1 MKLKTPTAALAASL
15 LMLGV
20 SAHAGPF
27 GVTPPSFGQAPAP
40 AAPAPAPATPAP
52 APAAPGLTAPAL
64 PAAPAA
70 GTPGIAPPIGVQAVP
85 DTPVAELPAHP
96 DHLNIAEPGPQ
107 PGRQAQAMSPA
118 SGIGFTFEWVVS
130 PNGND
135 AGDGTAARP
144 FRTIAKAISQANPG
158 EVIRVLAG
166 TYSER
171 IVIGEN
177 AKPGTPEAK
186 ITLQGEG
193 RPLIIPGNGGGALVQ
208 VRRPNWVIDGFE
220 VDVQRQAFFAVA
232 FTGDVR
238 GSVLANSEI
247 RNGGAGAGVTTYENA
262 TGATIENSHIHG
274 FVKNTGNKDSHGIV
288 VQPTSKDITVR
299 NNDIHDN
306 SGDSVQCLGPE
317 GFSSLP
323 PADGLVV
330 ENNHF
335 YANRE
340 NAVDIKTCH
349 RVVIRNNRMH
359 QFRPTSTAKGDVV
372 VVHYSARDVT
382 VEDNEIYDSGKG
394 ISVGGNREGPMP
406 TGIIVRR
413 NRVHDM
419 VTDGGGEGT
428 GIRLE
433 NSQGAVVVNNSIARV
448 ATALILGHGTGGP
461 TQAAVVRNNIVDAA
475 PLAVSLGGQAP
486 GLQMGSNLFPAGAQ
500 FKQNGTLLG
509 LDQFKSGTGDTTSTA
524 GASGLNETFSP
535 GTVAVDQGV
544 DVGLPFCGAA
554 PDIGAV
560 ELGC

>member
-20 SAHAGPF
+20 SAHANPF
-27 GVTPPSFGQAPAP
+27 GITPPRFTPAPAPVAPAPAPAPAP
-40 AAPAPAPATPAP
+40 AAPAPGMPAP
-52 APAAPGLTAPAL
+52 AVQGAPVT
-64 PAAPAA
+64 
-70 GTPGIAPPIGVQAVP
+70 GTPGLAPPIGVQAVP
-85 DTPVAELPAHP
+85 DTPVAQLPAHP
-96 DHLNIAEPGPQ
+96 DHANIPGPGPQ
-107 PGRQAQAMSPA
+107 PGIQATPMAPPP
-118 SGIGFTFEWVVS
+118 GTGFTFEWVVS

-135 AGDGTAARP
+135 SGDGTPARP

-158 EVIRVLAG
+158 EVVRVLAG

-171 IVIGEN
+171 IIIGPN
-177 AKPGTPEAK
+177 AKAGTPEAK

-193 RPLIIPGNGGGALVQ
+193 RPRIIPGNGGGALVQ
-208 VRRPNWVIDGFE
+208 ISRPNWVVDGFE
-220 VDVQRQAFFAVA
+220 VDVQRQPYFAVK

-238 GSVLANSEI
+238 GSVLANSDVS
-247 RNGGAGAGVTTYENA
+247 NGGAGGGVTTYDNA
-262 TGATIENSHIHG
+262 TGATIENNHIHG

-340 NAVDIKTCH
+340 NAVDIKTCY
-349 RVVIRNNRMH
+349 RVAIRNNRMH

-406 TGIIVRR
+406 SGIVIRR
-413 NRVHDM
+413 NRIHDM
-419 VTDGGGEGT
+419 TTENGGEGT

-433 NSQGAVVVNNSIARV
+433 NSEGTVVVNNSIARV
-448 ATALILGHGTGGP
+448 ATALIIGHGTGGP
-461 TQAAVVRNNIVDAA
+461 TKAPVVRNNIVDSA
-475 PLAVSLGGQAP
+475 PIAVNLGGQAP
-486 GLQMGSNLFPAGAQ
+486 GLQAGSNLFPAGAQ
-500 FKQNGTLLG
+500 FKRNGTLVG
-509 LDQFKSGTGDTTSTA
+509 LEAFKAATGDSTSTA
-524 GASGLNETFSP
+524 GASGMDASFGP
-535 GTVAVDQGV
+535 GSEAVDKGA

-554 PDIGAV
+554 PDLGAV

>member
-1 MKLKTPTAALAASL
+1 
-15 LMLGV
+15 
-20 SAHAGPF
+20 
-27 GVTPPSFGQAPAP
+27 
-40 AAPAPAPATPAP
+40 
-52 APAAPGLTAPAL
+52 
-64 PAAPAA
+64 
-70 GTPGIAPPIGVQAVP
+70 VQAVP
-85 DTPVAELPAHP
+85 DTPVAQLPAHA
-96 DHLNIAEPGPQ
+96 DHANIPGPGPQ
-107 PGRQAQAMSPA
+107 PGIQAAPMPPPP
-118 SGIGFTFEWVVS
+118 GTGFTFEWVVS
-130 PNGND
+130 PTGND
-135 AGDGTAARP
+135 SGDGTVARP
-144 FRTIAKAISQANPG
+144 FRTIGKAISQANPG
-158 EVIRVLAG
+158 EVVRVLAG

-171 IVIGEN
+171 IIIGQN
-177 AKPGTPEAK
+177 AKAGTPEAK

-193 RPLIIPGNGGGALVQ
+193 RPRIIPGNGGGALVQ
-208 VRRPNWVIDGFE
+208 ISRPNWVVDGFE
-220 VDVQRQAFFAVA
+220 VDVQRQPYFAVK

-238 GSVLANSEI
+238 GSVLANSDVS
-247 RNGGAGAGVTTYENA
+247 NGGAGGGVTTYDNA
-262 TGATIENSHIHG
+262 TGATIENNHIHG
-274 FVKNTGNKDSHGIV
+274 FVKTTGNKDSHGIV

-340 NAVDIKTCH
+340 NAVDIKTCY
-349 RVVIRNNRMH
+349 RVSIRNNRMH

-406 TGIIVRR
+406 SGIVIRR

-419 VTDGGGEGT
+419 TTDNGGEGT

-433 NSQGAVVVNNSIARV
+433 NSEGTVVVNNSITRV
-448 ATALILGHGTGGP
+448 ATALIIGHGTGGP
-461 TQAAVVRNNIVDAA
+461 TKAPVVRNNIVDSA
-475 PLAVSLGGQAP
+475 PIAVNLGGQAP
-486 GLQMGSNLFPAGAQ
+486 GLQAGSNLFPAGAQ
-500 FKQNGTLLG
+500 FKRNGTLVG
-509 LDQFKSGTGDTTSTA
+509 LEAFKSATGDTTSTT
-524 GASGLNETFSP
+524 GASGLDASFGP
-535 GTVAVDQGV
+535 GSEAVDKGT

-554 PDIGAV
+554 PDLGAV

>member
-1 MKLKTPTAALAASL
+1 MKRKTPTAALAASL
-15 LMLGV
+15 LMLGAT
-20 SAHAGPF
+20 AHAEGF
-27 GVTPPSFGQAPAP
+27 GSLSPRPDPRQDAPAAPAP
-40 AAPAPAPATPAP
+40 AAPAPTPSPAP
-52 APAAPGLTAPAL
+52 AD

-70 GTPGIAPPIGVQAVP
+70 AAPGTPAFKPPLGVQLVP

-96 DHLNIAEPGPQ
+96 DHANIAEPSPQ
-107 PGRQAQAMSPA
+107 PGPQASPLA
-118 SGIGFTFEWVVS
+118 PVAAAFSREWVVS
-130 PNGND
+130 SSGND
-135 AGDGTAARP
+135 SGDGSAAQP

-166 TYSER
+166 TYPER

-193 RPLIIPGNGGGALVQ
+193 RPRIIPGNGGGALVQ
-208 VRRPNWVIDGFE
+208 VRRPNWVVDGFE
-220 VDVQRQAFFAVA
+220 IDVQRQSFFAVT
-232 FTGDVR
+232 FTGDVK
-238 GSVLANSEI
+238 GSVLANSELHH
-247 RNGGAGAGVTTYENA
+247 GGSGAGVTTYGNA
-262 TGATIENSHIHG
+262 TGATIENNHIHD
-274 FVKNTGNKDSHGIV
+274 FVKNSGNKDSHGVV
-288 VQPTSKDITVR
+288 VQPTSRDITVR

-317 GFSSLP
+317 GFSKLP

-359 QFRPTSTAKGDVV
+359 QFRPSSTAKGDVV

-382 VEDNEIYDSGKG
+382 VEDNEIYDSAKG

-406 TGIIVRR
+406 SGIIIRR
-413 NRVHDM
+413 NRVHDI
-419 VTDGGGEGT
+419 TDVGGGEGT

-433 NSQGAVVVNNSIARV
+433 NSNGTVVVNNTLTRV
-448 ATALILGHGTGGP
+448 TTALILGHGTGGA
-461 TQAAVVRNNIVDAA
+461 TQAPVVQNNIVDAS
-475 PLAVSLGGQAP
+475 PLAVNLGSQAP
-486 GLQMGSNLFPAGAQ
+486 GMKMGSNLFPAGAQ
-500 FKQNGTLLG
+500 FKAKGALVG
-509 LDQFKSGTGDTTSTA
+509 LEQFKAAAGDSTSTA
-524 GASGLNETFSP
+524 GSP
-535 GTVAVDQGV
+535 DLGDGFGPGVAAVDHGS
-544 DVGLPFCGAA
+544 DVGLPFCGAG